1 MRLTLQ
7 TVLAQISLA
16 PSRRA
21 EKLGGV
27 IYFADPVGFV
37 QGGKDDLSDC
47 RRVGAPGRREATG
60 GVGMFS
66 IVLVIM
72 GAEVRR
78 GPQDAENG

>member
-1 MRLTLQ
+1 MAVNKSSSEINIAKATESQNAPAPTRNSRYEACPRA
-7 TVLAQISLA
+7 VL
-16 PSRRA
+16 
-21 EKLGGV
+21 
-27 IYFADPVGFV
+27 
-37 QGGKDDLSDC
+37 QGGGK
-47 RRVGAPGRREATG
+47 RRG